1 MCIVV
6 RRYITAEFLLLFSLV
21 LLQICCSSI
30 HHSPQQ
36 QRSCISTTASLAMRE
51 RVREFKNCLADNKQ
65 NVYMMLWNN
74 EC

>member
-36 QRSCISTTASLAMRE
+36 QRSCISTTASLAM
-51 RVREFKNCLADNKQ
+51 FKNCLADNKR